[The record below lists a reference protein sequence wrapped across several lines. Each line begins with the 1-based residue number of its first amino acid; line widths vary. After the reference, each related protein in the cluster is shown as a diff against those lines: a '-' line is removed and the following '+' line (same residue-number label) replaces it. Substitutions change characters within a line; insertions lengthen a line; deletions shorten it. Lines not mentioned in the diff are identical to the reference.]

1 MPVVVFSSCLSL
13 PTGDCHVCFQDLG
26 MSQLDDW
33 AVHHYPLNGPKRGGV
48 WVEIVSY
55 NNLFS
60 RYTMI
65 LVRFYTLGGG
75 QVTSAGGRIFSKF
88 DFPPKKRIMSVFLPP
103 ENPWKKHAP
112 RMNTDKKNHMKT
124 HHWEN
129 TVESDLPAV
138 LSGLP
143 SHLCGNS
150 WAGQGGENVNHHR
163 KQGTSSRNLPYT
175 SKWGRYVFFFSD
187 LYMVFWKKYIYHGDK
202 FVIFKSF
209 FRGMVI
215 IFWSKNN
222 QQQSFFNEKT
232 RLFAPN
238 SKAKTQNHQFY
249 LSWNYELF
257 KVIFSY
263 VKAFC
268 WERSGQDIPCNDLIS
283 AYWSSTSLIGWRASG
298 RLIGKH

>member
-1 MPVVVFSSCLSL
+1 MQRAQVQPDQIDLKCNFGKTIVTLNPECLGDRLKVKRLHVLITSCKTRAHSWILQDVEVACTVLVIAWPMPVVVFSSCLSL

-175 SKWGRYVFFFSD
+175 SKWGRYVFF
-187 LYMVFWKKYIYHGDK
+187 LIYTWYFEK
-202 FVIFKSF
+202 NIFT
-209 FRGMVI
+209 MVI
-215 IFWSKNN
+215 NLWFLSL
-222 QQQSFFNEKT
+222 FF
-232 RLFAPN
+232 
-238 SKAKTQNHQFY
+238 
-249 LSWNYELF
+249 
-257 KVIFSY
+257 V
-263 VKAFC
+263 
-268 WERSGQDIPCNDLIS
+268 
-283 AYWSSTSLIGWRASG
+283 GW
-298 RLIGKH
+298 